1 MLLGCRM
8 YSPDAPTYRS
18 HGRMGLLGEEN
29 PRLFQR
35 QRLGLREGIARFYDL
50 VPDLRH
56 RRQIVL
62 PVGRVTFKANGPV
75 CS

>member
-1 MLLGCRM
+1 MQNVQ
-8 YSPDAPTYRS
+8 PANAPTYRS
-18 HGRMGLLGEEN
+18 HGRMGLLGEED

-62 PVGRVTFKANGPV
+62 LVRPGNLQG
-75 CS
+75 